1 MAWITTSSMRAS
13 SDARLPVL
21 ELKEPMQKARVMRV
35 QLALEGTPYHKPKH
49 TVGTDTIGIDLGPST
64 IAIVPRVGQAALETL
79 GAELAPDARAI
90 RRLQRQMD
98 RQRRAA
104 NPEHYERYGAH
115 QATGQTTAAVEAE
128 PQLRA
133 HPPA

>member
-1 MAWITTSSMRAS
+1 
-13 SDARLPVL
+13 
-21 ELKEPMQKARVMRV
+21 MRV
-35 QLALEGTPYHKPKH
+35 QLALEGTPYQKPKH
-49 TVGTDTIGIDLGPST
+49 TVGTDTIGIDVGPST
-64 IAIVPRVGQAALETL
+64 IAIVPRAGQAALEPL

-104 NPEHYERYGAH
+104 NPEHYERYGTH
-115 QATGQTTAAVEAE
+115 QATGQATPAVEAE
-128 PQLRA
+128 SQLRA